1 MFRLSF
7 GNILEKFPEFL
18 IHVLRY
24 IPDRIVWNSIVS
36 SYKKIYK
43 KIKEGQ
49 EDMLMWLIF
58 LLLVGGRHVIVE
70 DHTFGDDRGFYVAS
84 IWES

>member
-1 MFRLSF
+1 MTVTEFRLSF

-18 IHVLRY
+18 IHALRY

-43 KIKEGQ
+43 KVKEEQ
-49 EDMLMWLIF
+49 EFMLMWLIF
-58 LLLVGGRHVIVE
+58 LLLVGVDI
-70 DHTFGDDRGFYVAS
+70 
-84 IWES
+84 